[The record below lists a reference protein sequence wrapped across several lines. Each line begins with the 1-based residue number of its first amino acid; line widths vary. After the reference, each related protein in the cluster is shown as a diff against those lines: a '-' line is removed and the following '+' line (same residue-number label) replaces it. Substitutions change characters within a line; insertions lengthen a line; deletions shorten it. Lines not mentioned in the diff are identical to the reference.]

1 MRRRFSAVL
10 WHSGMKSRPS
20 FWVWTLVGHL
30 SYAHARVITD
40 LKNMADYY
48 EERTLT
54 EGFQKGENKG
64 KNDCHK
70 TAREA
75 RRNDSGL
82 KHQTSLLNILVAL
95 NSCVVACLYNRS
107 TQPHSICSLFNSGIS
122 LCFVNARLS
131 FYYFKIL
138 TNFTCRRIRENV
150 GLARNL
156 VFMWIN

>member
-1 MRRRFSAVL
+1 MRCYVTQ
-10 WHSGMKSRPS
+10 WHSGMKSRPP
-20 FWVWTLVGHL
+20 FGVWTLVSHL

-54 EGFQKGENKG
+54 EGFQEGENKH

-82 KHQTSLLNILVAL
+82 KHKTSLLNILVAL
-95 NSCVVACLYNRS
+95 N
-107 TQPHSICSLFNSGIS
+107 
-122 LCFVNARLS
+122 
-131 FYYFKIL
+131 
-138 TNFTCRRIRENV
+138 FT
-150 GLARNL
+150 
-156 VFMWIN
+156 